1 MTPEQFAYWLQ
12 GFAEL
17 NPNTPPN
24 TTQWKQI
31 QDHLNTVFKKETPL
45 RVGPGIA
52 SPAYPNYPSPP
63 TWPNPLTPYNPRPE
77 FICSTTPAIV
87 PSAPGAGVNWSSGA
101 GDTWYGPTSYSSTD
115 DVRIKSETN
124 ERFRL

>member
-52 SPAYPNYPSPP
+52 APAYPNYPN
-63 TWPNPLTPYNPRPE
+63 WPNPVTPYTIPGIRPE
-77 FICSTTPAIV
+77 IICSVNGT
-87 PSAPGAGVNWSSGA
+87 SATGL
-101 GDTWYGPTSYSSTD
+101 TSIPEGKFNDYY
-115 DVRIKSETN
+115 
-124 ERFRL
+124 

>member
-1 MTPEQFAYWLQ
+1 MTPEQFVYWLQ
-12 GFAEL
+12 GFAEV
-17 NPNTPPN
+17 NQKAPNDA
-24 TTQWKQI
+24 QWTIIK
-31 QDHLNTVFKKETPL
+31 DHLELVFKKETPL

-63 TWPNPLTPYNPRPE
+63 TWPSSPFTISPTYPGTRPE
-77 FICSTTPAIV
+77 IMCST
-87 PSAPGAGVNWSSGA
+87 APGAGVNWSSGA
-101 GDTWYGPTSYSSTD
+101 GDTWYGPTTYSSTD

>member
-24 TTQWKQI
+24 ITQWKQI
-31 QDHLNTVFKKETPL
+31 QDHLGTVFKKETPL

-52 SPAYPNYPSPP
+52 APAYPN
-63 TWPNPLTPYNPRPE
+63 WPNPMTPYTIPGIRPE
-77 FICSTTPAIV
+77 IICSTTPAIV
-87 PSAPGAGVNWSSGA
+87 SSAPGAGTNWSSGA
-101 GDTWYGPTSYSSTD
+101 GSYDYTINATQYEYKKLND
-115 DVRIKSETN
+115 K